1 MSSLLT
7 SNKLWHTSAALQVS
21 SGAVSFICSSSL
33 AYMIKANK
41 EKGLKNP
48 YRRLIF
54 AISVADMMQSLSIV
68 LGPFINDAAV
78 SQARWAIGNEHSCR
92 LNGLLLALGSTAV
105 PLYSCSLS
113 IYYYCKLYKKMTN
126 ERFWSNI
133 ERWMHII
140 IITSIAVMNIIAL
153 SLNLFNSGVNGSLC
167 FYAAA
172 PTGCAQNP
180 EIYGECNS
188 SPHLGTVRI
197 FTLISALTY
206 VLCMALVVLFLS
218 FLLWKIVATE
228 KIFSMKANS
237 TNVTTAKKSDVAKI
251 EKEITVKGNAMNIT
265 NDVEFINV
273 DNNISSTPNMP
284 SETSGKDD
292 SQMARAYRQEMSLQL
307 ILYSLSFLCTYL
319 LLIVLQFILATNKD
333 PTIVLWL
340 IAQTLY
346 PLQGFF
352 NILVFIRP
360 AARVTRIRRDGI
372 SWLKAYYLVAKNGGE
387 AVVEDNLPMSNN
399 SKPQTSV
406 KYGVESPPSM
416 VDYSKF
422 DCASNECMY
431 VDSSIEL
438 SRDNAAYNSSQDWHY
453 IKGGSQNESSG
464 ENAKGVIAGIH
475 HNDLDAIV
483 EDESF
488 VEDSMDLSY
497 QTK

>member
-1 MSSLLT
+1 
-7 SNKLWHTSAALQVS
+7 
-21 SGAVSFICSSSL
+21 
-33 AYMIKANK
+33 
-41 EKGLKNP
+41 
-48 YRRLIF
+48 
-54 AISVADMMQSLSIV
+54 
-68 LGPFINDAAV
+68 
-78 SQARWAIGNEHSCR
+78 
-92 LNGLLLALGSTAV
+92 
-105 PLYSCSLS
+105 
-113 IYYYCKLYKKMTN
+113 
-126 ERFWSNI
+126 
-133 ERWMHII
+133 
-140 IITSIAVMNIIAL
+140 
-153 SLNLFNSGVNGSLC
+153 
-167 FYAAA
+167 
-172 PTGCAQNP
+172 
-180 EIYGECNS
+180 
-188 SPHLGTVRI
+188 
-197 FTLISALTY
+197 
-206 VLCMALVVLFLS
+206 MALVVFFLS

-228 KIFSMKANS
+228 KIFSTKANS
-237 TNVTTAKKSDVAKI
+237 TNVTTAKKSDVAEI

-265 NDVEFINV
+265 NDVEFVNV
-273 DNNISSTPNMP
+273 DNNISSNKRPTSTPNMP
-284 SETSGKDD
+284 SKETSGKDD

-319 LLIVLQFILATNKD
+319 LVIVLQFILATNKD
-333 PTIVLWL
+333 PAIFLYV

-360 AARVTRIRRDGI
+360 AARVTRIRRGGI

-416 VDYSKF
+416 VDSPKF

-438 SRDNAAYNSSQDWHY
+438 SRDNAAYNSSQDWDY

-464 ENAKGVIAGIH
+464 ENAKDVIAGIH